1 MHGKYDAA
9 EIGNA
14 VSAVLVALMQTLVD
28 RNILSSA
35 DIRQALTG
43 AARHL
48 GPHDYGAPVKGAIG
62 IILNDIMPQFPDTGG
77 D

>member
-1 MHGKYDAA
+1 MRGQYEAA

-28 RNILSSA
+28 NNVLSNT
-35 DIRQALTG
+35 DIRKALTS
-43 AARHL
+43 AAGHL
-48 GPHDYGAPVKGAIG
+48 GPHDYGAPVKGAVG
-62 IILNDIMPQFPDTGG
+62 IILNDIMPQFPDAGG